1 VRRKTETLWLT
12 VEGTPYEV
20 RLYAA

>member
-1 VRRKTETLWLT
+1 VRRKTETLWFT
-12 VEGTPYEV
+12 VEDTPYEV